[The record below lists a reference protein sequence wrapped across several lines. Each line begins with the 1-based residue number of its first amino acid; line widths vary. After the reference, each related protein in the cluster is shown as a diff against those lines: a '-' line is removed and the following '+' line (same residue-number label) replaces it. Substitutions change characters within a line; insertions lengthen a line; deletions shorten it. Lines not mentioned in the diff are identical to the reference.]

1 MSMMT
6 EKNKNKRQREG
17 SFTLIETVIALSLI
31 TALIIEVA
39 SVQGNSIVFS
49 EYSRNVTKATWL
61 ARRVMSQVEYQWGV
75 KPFKELEVNEGN
87 GKFEDEPDYTYSVEI
102 KEWKFPFKEM
112 LAKVMGG
119 GSLAPE
125 TEGEEKPEGEDSGQ
139 DGLIDAA
146 VTQIFGGEA
155 IFMTAFVQVFWSEGA
170 QRNESTLTYLL
181 TNQKKLDEFVST
193 KKATWDKLT
202 KPPPVPKKGTPGAP
216 GTPGTPGANPGAPG
230 GGSGGGGDGTGGPTD
245 QVPPRDEAG

>member
-6 EKNKNKRQREG
+6 EKNKKKRQREG

-61 ARRVMSQVEYQWGV
+61 ARRVMSQVEYQWGA

-87 GKFEDEPDYTYSVEI
+87 GKFEDEPEFTYSVEI
-102 KEWKFPFKEM
+102 REWKFPFKEM

-119 GSLAPE
+119 GSLGPE
-125 TEGEEKPEGEDSGQ
+125 TEESEDKPEEDSSK
-139 DGLIDAA
+139 DSLIDAA
-146 VTQIFGGEA
+146 VTQIFGDEP
-155 IFMTAFVQVFWSEGA
+155 IFMTAFVKVFWAEGA
-170 QRNESTLTYLL
+170 QRNDSSLTYLL
-181 TNQKKLDEFVST
+181 TNQRKLDEFVAT
-193 KKATWDKLT
+193 KKATWDRLT
-202 KPPPVPKKGTPGAP
+202 KPPTPAKKGPP
-216 GTPGTPGANPGAPG
+216 GTPGTPGTPGFNIIR
-230 GGSGGGGDGTGGPTD
+230 PTEENEFISES
-245 QVPPRDEAG
+245 DEALY

>member
-6 EKNKNKRQREG
+6 EKNKIKRQREG

-61 ARRVMSQVEYQWGV
+61 ARRVMSQVEYQWGA

-87 GKFEDEPDYTYSVEI
+87 GKFEDEPDFTYSIEI

-119 GSLAPE
+119 GSLGPE
-125 TEGEEKPEGEDSGQ
+125 AETGEKEEGEDSGQ
-139 DGLIDAA
+139 DSLIDAA
-146 VTQIFGGEA
+146 VTQIFGSEP
-155 IFMTAFVQVFWSEGA
+155 IFMTAFVQVFWAEGA
-170 QRNESTLTYLL
+170 QRNESSLTYLL
-181 TNQKKLDEFVST
+181 TNQKKLDEFIST

-202 KPPPVPKKGTPGAP
+202 KPPPPPKK
-216 GTPGTPGANPGAPG
+216 GTPGTPGAPGAAGNPGAPG
-230 GGSGGGGDGTGGPTD
+230 GGPGKNPDGTD
-245 QVPPRDEAG
+245 AVPPVDEDG